1 MSTFISFLS
10 CIVSRKMCA
19 VCNKG
24 YIGVYFGN
32 QFSCTKK
39 VLERSRPLISKIDFE
54 MIDLDVV
61 DIQFVNHLCQL
72 SLYK

>member
-10 CIVSRKMCA
+10 FIVLRKMCA
-19 VCNKG
+19 GCNKG
-24 YIGVYFGN
+24 YISVYFGN

-54 MIDLDVV
+54 TIDLDVV
-61 DIQFVNHLCQL
+61 DI
-72 SLYK
+72 